1 VQRSSTQRQWR
12 SGSSGRANE
21 WVAVSHSMWWPRG
34 EQATLGTFKMWRC
47 ALIDQIQQG
56 EIAHVHLY
64 VATPDGTVLFRG
76 QSQQEAMDWR
86 GHVVRLSREETLG
99 IVLARTK
106 RTPDYIGEAGTAY
119 PESRFCQW
127 ALRQLGHVAVFAFSE
142 CSDSTFLVIAE
153 TGRRAKGNTLA
164 AALFDLVTQ
173 VAVPVLN

>member
-1 VQRSSTQRQWR
+1 MSTFTPEPCPSLNVRI
-12 SGSSGRANE
+12 E
-21 WVAVSHSMWWPRG
+21 TMM
-34 EQATLGTFKMWRC
+34 EEDATYDW
-47 ALIDQIQQG
+47 D
-56 EIAHVHLY
+56 V
-64 VATPDGTVLFRG
+64 VTPDGTVLFRG

-106 RTPDYIGEAGTAY
+106 RTPDYIGGAGTAY

-153 TGRRAKGNTLA
+153 TGQRAKGNTLA
-164 AALFDLVTQ
+164 AALSDLVTQ
-173 VAVPVLN
+173 VAVPVLNQSYLEQED